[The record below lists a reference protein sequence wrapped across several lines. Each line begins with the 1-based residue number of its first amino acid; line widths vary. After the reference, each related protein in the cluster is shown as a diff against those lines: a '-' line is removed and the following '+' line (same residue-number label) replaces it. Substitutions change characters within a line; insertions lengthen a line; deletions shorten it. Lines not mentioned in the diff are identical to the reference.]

1 MRGPG
6 IEIET
11 EPMITGAVS
20 ELEPARATT
29 ALGSTADSYSAWEEV
44 YRDNVAGVYR
54 HILARVGNPT
64 DAEELT
70 ADAFMA
76 TLRPLRL
83 PAPRPQVR
91 AYVKAAA
98 RSVLAD
104 FWRRHYGSP
113 LTGEY
118 SDDVATVER
127 AYDWTSGSDRATAI
141 LDRLPERARKVL
153 DLRFL
158 RGYSINEAAAEL
170 CVTPGHAR
178 VLQFRAL
185 RLAAKLGSAEVLF
198 DGKPGGGGSRA
209 DADLAIDGAQMGV
222 DRPVTQEELSRH
234 LAVGQPLGDEAK
246 HHDLPLAEPGGFA
259 VCSLDPAQVQ
269 IEDL

>member
-1 MRGPG
+1 
-6 IEIET
+6 
-11 EPMITGAVS
+11 MITGAVS
-20 ELEPARATT
+20 ELQPAYATT
-29 ALGSTADSYSAWEEV
+29 TSGSSADSYSAWEDV

-54 HILARVGNPT
+54 HILSRVGNPT

-76 TLRPLRL
+76 TLKPLRL

-98 RSVLAD
+98 RTVLAD

-113 LTGEY
+113 QVSEY
-118 SDDVATVER
+118 SDDRAAVEH
-127 AYDWTSGSDRATAI
+127 AYDGTSGSKRATAI

-153 DLRFL
+153 ELRFL

-170 CVTPGHAR
+170 SVTPSHAR
-178 VLQFRAL
+178 VLQLRAL
-185 RLAAKLGSAEVLF
+185 RLAARLGSNEFLF
-198 DGKPGGGGSRA
+198 DRKPRGGGSRA
-209 DADLAIDGAQMGV
+209 DADLAIDRAQMGV
-222 DRPVTQEELSRH
+222 DCAVTQEELSRH
-234 LAVGQPLGDEAK
+234 LAIGQPLGDEAK

-259 VCSLDPAQVQ
+259 VYGLVPAHIQ